1 MADAAEAIEP
11 QTTDTA
17 PAPEPEAPDAPAPE
31 AAPDAVDA
39 PDDVDPFANIFK
51 DEADSGPDEETV
63 RLVMDEDS
71 EPDAD
76 APEVPDEPAENDND
90 DPPPLAAEA
99 DDAETADDPEGD
111 DAKTDAPEEADD
123 RTPPWRRKMVERKEA
138 QATRVE
144 TQYQQQLAQMQQLH
158 AAQLEAMNAKLEA
171 LAAKRPEPV
180 DDAPK
185 VALTGDLMKD
195 LEVLAKA
202 HGKTGVTDLYAT
214 ATERLANDGEPTAK
228 EMYARAQK
236 LVDEK
241 FGEFEKYKS
250 EVEAQK
256 AEMAKQREQ
265 LQYQQH
271 LQQGATYVAEK
282 VDHYAFWWKEHVP
295 QTVLSRTIQAKTQ
308 EVLSNQRAIEQ
319 QLGRRVDDNYVTQ
332 LVDEELSSIYAKF
345 NPDVDT
351 DSNSAPPRVKD
362 TRREQAGKP
371 ARAGSRR
378 TRSVTSKDAAASP
391 SRRTITDAEREAVGD
406 MLLRKAIGG

>member
-11 QTTDTA
+11 QQVEAAPAAEPANDTA
-17 PAPEPEAPDAPAPE
+17 PVAEAEPTASELFGAAIVEDIAGGDEVEVTDEQVAEALGD
-31 AAPDAVDA
+31 
-39 PDDVDPFANIFK
+39 
-51 DEADSGPDEETV
+51 GPVSDRT
-63 RLVMDEDS
+63 
-71 EPDAD
+71 P
-76 APEVPDEPAENDND
+76 PAENDND
-90 DPPPLAAEA
+90 DPPDLAASAEAGDAEQDDAGDDAEPATDEAAAEA
-99 DDAETADDPEGD
+99 EQ
-111 DAKTDAPEEADD
+111 DD
-123 RTPPWRRKMVERKEA
+123 RTPPWRRKMVERKDA
-138 QATRVE
+138 QAKRAE
-144 TQYQQQLAQMQQLH
+144 TQYEQQLAQMQQLH

-171 LAAKRPEPV
+171 LAAKKPEPR
-180 DDAPK
+180 DDTPK

-202 HGKTGVTDLYAT
+202 HGKNGVTDLYAT

-228 EMYARAQK
+228 ELEARYEKK
-236 LVDEK
+236 LSEK
-241 FGEFEKYKS
+241 FGEFEKYRA

-308 EVLSNQRAIEQ
+308 EVLSNQHAIEQ

-345 NPDVDT
+345 NPDVDP
-351 DSNSAPPRVKD
+351 DPNSAPPRVKD
-362 TRREQAGKP
+362 TRQEAPGKP

-378 TRSVTSKDAAASP
+378 TRSVTSKDAAATGS
-391 SRRTITDAEREAVGD
+391 SQQLTEEQRAAVASKLFAQALNSD
-406 MLLRKAIGG
+406 